1 MLEQMRQL
9 ISSAAL
15 LPPGSHV
22 LCAVSGGA
30 DSVCLLH
37 ALYHL
42 RPILNFSLSA
52 AHYDHGLRGEDSTR
66 DAKFVEQFVSL
77 CCGAQRLPDGRV
89 LPPVQLYQ
97 AKGDV
102 GKEAARTGHGVE
114 ETARVLRYAFLRQA
128 AQQAGANLIA
138 TAHTADD
145 NAETILFHL
154 SRGSGLRGLTGIA
167 PRRDDLIRPLL
178 TTTRREIEDYLR
190 YYALP
195 HREDRT
201 NFDDTYARN
210 RIRHQVV
217 PVLEGLFPGF
227 APRVSDLA
235 ARLRADEDYLSDQ
248 ARAISHRAVKQGEG
262 LSIPAAAL
270 AQAPGP
276 LAVRALRQL
285 LDALCSGD
293 WTGSAVHLESV
304 LALCRTGGPSAQISL
319 PHGLIARREYDALVL
334 SPAAQ
339 ETLPVC
345 SLPLPGVIQAGPWTV
360 EVSAAPYQGEAQ
372 QPFDLWLAQDETLDT
387 LTLRPRQTG
396 DRLRLPGRPE
406 KTVKKWLID
415 EKIPQSRRDLLPVL
429 AAPCGIA
436 AVAGLGPAAEHI
448 PKPGQ
453 PAWHIRFIHAN
464 RLNPSVIACGDDSP
478 L

>member
-128 AQQAGANLIA
+128 AKQAGADLIA

-201 NFDDTYARN
+201 NFDDAYARN

-248 ARAISHRAVKQGEG
+248 ARAVSGRAVRRDGG
-262 LSIPAAAL
+262 LAIPAAAL

-293 WTGSAVHLESV
+293 WTGSAVHL
-304 LALCRTGGPSAQISL
+304 ALCRTGGPSAKISL

-360 EVSAAPYQGEAQ
+360 EVSAAPYQGETQ
-372 QPFDLWLAQDETLDT
+372 TPFDLWLAQSEAP

-415 EKIPQSRRDLLPVL
+415 EKIPRARRDLLPVL
-429 AAPCGIA
+429 AAPCGVA
-436 AVAGLGPAAEHI
+436 AVAGLGPSAEHI

-453 PAWHIRFIHAN
+453 PAWHIRFIQKPHGAEDN
-464 RLNPSVIACGDDSP
+464 ENT
-478 L
+478 

>member
-1 MLEQMRQL
+1 M
-9 ISSAAL
+9 
-15 LPPGSHV
+15 
-22 LCAVSGGA
+22 
-30 DSVCLLH
+30 
-37 ALYHL
+37 
-42 RPILNFSLSA
+42 
-52 AHYDHGLRGEDSTR
+52 
-66 DAKFVEQFVSL
+66 EQFVSL

-285 LDALCSGD
+285 LDALCSG
-293 WTGSAVHLESV
+293 
-304 LALCRTGGPSAQISL
+304 
-319 PHGLIARREYDALVL
+319 GL
-334 SPAAQ
+334 
-339 ETLPVC
+339 
-345 SLPLPGVIQAGPWTV
+345 
-360 EVSAAPYQGEAQ
+360 
-372 QPFDLWLAQDETLDT
+372 
-387 LTLRPRQTG
+387 
-396 DRLRLPGRPE
+396 DRLRRPSGVRPGPVPHRVDPRPRSPCPTVSSPDGSMTPWSSPPPLRKRCPSVPCPCPARSGQDPGR
-406 KTVKKWLID
+406 W
-415 EKIPQSRRDLLPVL
+415 R
-429 AAPCGIA
+429 
-436 AVAGLGPAAEHI
+436 
-448 PKPGQ
+448 
-453 PAWHIRFIHAN
+453 
-464 RLNPSVIACGDDSP
+464 
-478 L
+478 

>member
-77 CCGAQRLPDGRV
+77 CCGEQRLPDGRV
-89 LPPVQLYQ
+89 LPPVKLYQ
-97 AKGDV
+97 EKGDV

-128 AQQAGANLIA
+128 AKQAGADLIA

-178 TTTRREIEDYLR
+178 TTTRRQVENYLA
-190 YYALP
+190 YYGLP
-195 HREDRT
+195 HVEDSS
-201 NFDDTYARN
+201 NQDDSYSRN
-210 RIRHQVV
+210 RIRHQIM
-217 PVLEGLFPGF
+217 PVLEGLFPNF
-227 APRVSDLA
+227 A
-235 ARLRADEDYLSDQ
+235 ARLADNAALLRADEDYLTS
-248 ARAISHRAVKQGEG
+248 
-262 LSIPAAAL
+262 L
-270 AQAPGP
+270 A
-276 LAVRALRQL
+276 
-285 LDALCSGD
+285 
-293 WTGSAVHLESV
+293 
-304 LALCRTGGPSAQISL
+304 
-319 PHGLIARREYDALVL
+319 
-334 SPAAQ
+334 
-339 ETLPVC
+339 
-345 SLPLPGVIQAGPWTV
+345 
-360 EVSAAPYQGEAQ
+360 
-372 QPFDLWLAQDETLDT
+372 
-387 LTLRPRQTG
+387 
-396 DRLRLPGRPE
+396 RLPAHWE
-406 KTVKKWLID
+406 
-415 EKIPQSRRDLLPVL
+415 
-429 AAPCGIA
+429 
-436 AVAGLGPAAEHI
+436 
-448 PKPGQ
+448 
-453 PAWHIRFIHAN
+453 
-464 RLNPSVIACGDDSP
+464 RLNNEN
-478 L
+478 

>member
-1 MLEQMRQL
+1 M
-9 ISSAAL
+9 
-15 LPPGSHV
+15 
-22 LCAVSGGA
+22 
-30 DSVCLLH
+30 
-37 ALYHL
+37 
-42 RPILNFSLSA
+42 
-52 AHYDHGLRGEDSTR
+52 
-66 DAKFVEQFVSL
+66 EQFVSL

-128 AQQAGANLIA
+128 AKQAGADLIA

-201 NFDDTYARN
+201 NFDDAYARN

-248 ARAISHRAVKQGEG
+248 ARAVSGRAVRRDGG
-262 LSIPAAAL
+262 LAIPAAAL

-304 LALCRTGGPSAQISL
+304 LALCRTGGPSAKISL

-360 EVSAAPYQGEAQ
+360 EVSAAPYQGETQ
-372 QPFDLWLAQDETLDT
+372 TPFDLWLAQSEAP

-396 DRLRLPGRPE
+396 DRLRLPGGPE

-415 EKIPQSRRDLLPVL
+415 EKIPRARRDLLPVL
-429 AAPCGIA
+429 AAPCGVA
-436 AVAGLGPAAEHI
+436 AVAGLGPSAEHI

-453 PAWHIRFIHAN
+453 PAWHIRFIQKPHGAEDN
-464 RLNPSVIACGDDSP
+464 ENT
-478 L
+478 

>member
-1 MLEQMRQL
+1 MLEHMRQL

-15 LPPGSHV
+15 LPPGSSV

-42 RPILNFSLSA
+42 RPKLHFSLSA

-66 DAKFVEQFVSL
+66 DAKFVEQFVTL
-77 CCGAQRLPDGRV
+77 CCGEQRLPDGRV
-89 LPPVQLYQ
+89 LPPVKLYQ
-97 AKGDV
+97 SKGDV

-128 AQQAGANLIA
+128 AKQAGADLIA

-167 PRRDDLIRPLL
+167 PSRDGLIRPLL
-178 TTTRREIEDYLR
+178 TTTRQEIEDYLR

-227 APRVSDLA
+227 APRASDLA
-235 ARLRADEDYLSDQ
+235 ARLRADEDYLSGQ
-248 ARAISHRAVKQGEG
+248 ARTISGRAVRRDDG

-285 LDALCSGD
+285 LDSLCNGD

-304 LALCRTGGPSAQISL
+304 LALCRTGSPSAQISL
-319 PHGLIARREYDALVL
+319 PHGLIARREYDDLVL
-334 SPAAQ
+334 SPAGQ
-339 ETLPVC
+339 EELPVC
-345 SLPLPGVIQAGPWTV
+345 PLPQPGVIQAGPWTV
-360 EVSAAPYQGEAQ
+360 EVTEAPYQGEAQ
-372 QPFDLWLAQDETLDT
+372 TPFDLWLAQTEAS

-406 KTVKKWLID
+406 KTLKKWLID
-415 EKIPQSRRDLLPVL
+415 EKIPRSRRDLLPVL
-429 AAPCGIA
+429 AAPSGVA
-436 AVAGLGPAAEHI
+436 AVAGLGPSAAHT

-453 PAWHIRFIHAN
+453 PAWHIRFIQKPHGAEDN
-464 RLNPSVIACGDDSP
+464 ENT
-478 L
+478 

>member
-15 LPPGSHV
+15 LPPDSHV

-42 RPILNFSLSA
+42 RPSLNFSLSA
-52 AHYDHGLRGEDSTR
+52 AHYDHGLRGEDSTQ
-66 DAKFVEQFVSL
+66 DAGFVEQFVSL
-77 CCGAQRLPDGRV
+77 CCGEQRLPDGRV
-89 LPPVQLYQ
+89 LPPVKLYQ
-97 AKGDV
+97 GKGDV
-102 GKEAARTGHGVE
+102 GKEAARTGAGIE
-114 ETARVLRYAFLRQA
+114 ETARILRYAFLRRA

-167 PRRDDLIRPLL
+167 PRRDGLIRPLL
-178 TTTRREIEDYLR
+178 TTTRHEIEDYLR

-217 PVLEGLFPGF
+217 PVLDGLFPGF
-227 APRVSDLA
+227 SPRMSQVA

-248 ARAISHRAVKQGEG
+248 ARAVSGQAVRRDGG
-262 LSIPAAAL
+262 LVIPAAAL

-285 LDALCSGD
+285 LDALCGGD

-304 LALCRTGGPSAQISL
+304 LALCRTVGPSTQISM
-319 PHGLIARREYDALVL
+319 PHGLVARREYDDLVL
-334 SPAAQ
+334 APAAQ
-339 ETLPVC
+339 ETLPIC
-345 SLPLPGVIQAGPWTV
+345 PLPLPGTIRAGPWTV
-360 EVSAAPYQGEAQ
+360 EVTGALYRGEMQ
-372 QPFDLWLAQDETLDT
+372 TPFDLWLAQSEALLP

-415 EKIPQSRRDLLPVL
+415 EKIPRSRRDLLPVL
-429 AAPCGIA
+429 AAPSGIA
-436 AVAGLGPAAEHI
+436 AVAGLGAAAEHI

-453 PAWHIRFIHAN
+453 AAWHIRFIHAN
-464 RLNPSVIACGDDSP
+464 RLNPSVIPCGDDS
-478 L
+478 

>member
-262 LSIPAAAL
+262 LSIPAAA
-270 AQAPGP
+270 P
-276 LAVRALRQL
+276 
-285 LDALCSGD
+285 
-293 WTGSAVHLESV
+293 W
-304 LALCRTGGPSAQISL
+304 PSAPCASCWTPCAAGTGPAPPSIW
-319 PHGLIARREYDALVL
+319 
-334 SPAAQ
+334 SPSW
-339 ETLPVC
+339 PC
-345 SLPLPGVIQAGPWTV
+345 
-360 EVSAAPYQGEAQ
+360 AAPVD
-372 QPFDLWLAQDETLDT
+372 P
-387 LTLRPRQTG
+387 RPRSPCPTVSSPDG
-396 DRLRLPGRPE
+396 SMTPWSSPPPLRKRCLSAPSPC
-406 KTVKKWLID
+406 
-415 EKIPQSRRDLLPVL
+415 PV
-429 AAPCGIA
+429 
-436 AVAGLGPAAEHI
+436 
-448 PKPGQ
+448 
-453 PAWHIRFIHAN
+453 
-464 RLNPSVIACGDDSP
+464 
-478 L
+478 

>member
-128 AQQAGANLIA
+128 AKQAGADLIA

-145 NAETILFHL
+145 NADGQIHH
-154 SRGSGLRGLTGIA
+154 IA
-167 PRRDDLIRPLL
+167 PGNEFAEFGQKAGGFL
-178 TTTRREIEDYLR
+178 
-190 YYALP
+190 
-195 HREDRT
+195 
-201 NFDDTYARN
+201 FS
-210 RIRHQVV
+210 RHKNS
-217 PVLEGLFPGF
+217 LFK
-227 APRVSDLA
+227 R
-235 ARLRADEDYLSDQ
+235 
-248 ARAISHRAVKQGEG
+248 
-262 LSIPAAAL
+262 
-270 AQAPGP
+270 
-276 LAVRALRQL
+276 
-285 LDALCSGD
+285 
-293 WTGSAVHLESV
+293 
-304 LALCRTGGPSAQISL
+304 
-319 PHGLIARREYDALVL
+319 
-334 SPAAQ
+334 
-339 ETLPVC
+339 
-345 SLPLPGVIQAGPWTV
+345 
-360 EVSAAPYQGEAQ
+360 
-372 QPFDLWLAQDETLDT
+372 
-387 LTLRPRQTG
+387 
-396 DRLRLPGRPE
+396 
-406 KTVKKWLID
+406 
-415 EKIPQSRRDLLPVL
+415 
-429 AAPCGIA
+429 
-436 AVAGLGPAAEHI
+436 
-448 PKPGQ
+448 
-453 PAWHIRFIHAN
+453 
-464 RLNPSVIACGDDSP
+464 
-478 L
+478 

>member
-1 MLEQMRQL
+1 MAHSSPFHGLNAL
-9 ISSAAL
+9 IETYGMI
-15 LPPGSHV
+15 PPGSTV
-22 LCAVSGGA
+22 LCACSGGA
-30 DSVCLLH
+30 DSVYLLH
-37 ALYHL
+37 RLYLL
-42 RPILNFSLSA
+42 RERMGFRLAA
-52 AHYDHGLRGEDSTR
+52 AHYNHQLRGEESRR
-66 DAKFVEQFVSL
+66 DEAFVRRFVAQW
-77 CCGAQRLPDGRV
+77 CGPAQVDGHELPGVPLYVGR
-89 LPPVQLYQ
+89 
-97 AKGDV
+97 GDV
-102 GKEAARTGHGVE
+102 AAQAGELGRGLE
-114 ETARVLRYAFLRQA
+114 ETAREMRYAFLRETA
-128 AQQAGANLIA
+128 AELGGALIA

-415 EKIPQSRRDLLPVL
+415 EKIPRSRRDLLPVL

-453 PAWHIRFIHAN
+453 PAWHIRFIQKPHGAEDN
-464 RLNPSVIACGDDSP
+464 ENT
-478 L
+478 